1 MNFEREGLRGR
12 EASPDAE
19 RPLTVSALNA
29 YAKKVLES
37 RVPPLWVIGEIT
49 DWKIHSNGHCYFTLT
64 DKRSLLRCVMFA
76 REAERLP
83 ALPAKGMQIRA
94 YGFLTLYEQQG
105 SYQLQVQTLEAESEG
120 GLWKIRFEKV
130 RKKLEAEGL
139 LEHARKQ
146 PLPRFPMTVG
156 IVTSPVGAALQDI
169 LNVIGRR
176 APWTRVVFA
185 PAKVQGEGAALDIRR
200 AMRKLYKHGGIDVMI
215 VGRGGGSAEDL
226 WAFNEEILARAI
238 AACPIPVVSA
248 VGHETD
254 VTIADLVADLRAATP
269 SVAAETV
276 VPDRAALDREFAVIR
291 NRMANATGRRLR
303 TAKSR
308 IDGLKRDMIYE
319 VRAAVRRRQDRLAR
333 VAGKLEALSPLSA
346 LARGYAVALDEK
358 GKVLR
363 CVDDFE
369 TNDAFTL
376 RVTDGRIRSRVVDV
390 EPEPKNG

>member
-1 MNFEREGLRGR
+1 MSLERDGVRGR
-12 EASPDAE
+12 EASSDAS

-83 ALPAKGMQIRA
+83 ALPSKGMQIRA

-169 LNVIGRR
+169 LNVISRR

-185 PAKVQGEGAALDIRR
+185 PAKVQGDGAALDIRR

-238 AACPIPVVSA
+238 AQCPIPVVSA

-303 TAKSR
+303 TAKTR

-346 LARGYAVALDEK
+346 LARGYAVALDEN

-363 CVDDFE
+363 CADDFE
-369 TNDAFTL
+369 NNDAFTL
-376 RVTDGRIRSRVVDV
+376 RVTDGKIRSRVEGI
-390 EPEPKNG
+390 EPEPRDE

>member
-1 MNFEREGLRGR
+1 MSA
-12 EASPDAE
+12 ASSSDAS

-76 REAERLP
+76 RDAERLP

-94 YGFLTLYEQQG
+94 FGFLTLYEQQG

-139 LEHARKQ
+139 LEHARKK
-146 PLPRFPMTVG
+146 PLPRFPLTVG

-185 PAKVQGEGAALDIRR
+185 PAKVQGEGAAQDIRR

-238 AACPIPVVSA
+238 AQCPIPVVSA

-269 SVAAETV
+269 SVAGETV
-276 VPDRAALDREFAVIR
+276 VPDRAALEREFAVVR
-291 NRMANATGRRLR
+291 NRMANATQRRLKMAR
-303 TAKSR
+303 MR
-308 IDGLKRDMIYE
+308 IDGFKRDMLYD

-333 VAGKLEALSPLSA
+333 AAGKLEALSPLSA
-346 LARGYAVALDEK
+346 LARGYSVALDDD

-363 CVDDFE
+363 CVEDFE
-369 TNDAFTL
+369 KNDEFTL
-376 RVTDGRIRSRVVDV
+376 RVTDGRIRSRVAAID
-390 EPEPKNG
+390 PETSDE

>member
-1 MNFEREGLRGR
+1 MNLDREGMRGR
-12 EASPDAE
+12 AASTDAE

-83 ALPAKGMQIRA
+83 ALPSKGMQIRA

-105 SYQLQVQTLEAESEG
+105 SYQLQVQTIEAESEG

-139 LEHARKQ
+139 LEYARKK

-176 APWTRVVFA
+176 APWTHVVFA
-185 PAKVQGEGAALDIRR
+185 PAKVQGEGAAQDIRR

-238 AACPIPVVSA
+238 AQCPIPVVSA

-276 VPDRAALDREFAVIR
+276 VPDRAALDREFAVMR

-303 TAKSR
+303 TAKMR
-308 IDGLKRDMIYE
+308 IDGLKRDMTYE

-346 LARGYAVALDEK
+346 LARGYSVALDES

-363 CVDDFE
+363 SVRDFE
-369 TNDAFTL
+369 ANETFTL
-376 RVTDGRIRSRVVDV
+376 RITDGRIQSRVMEVQ
-390 EPEPKNG
+390 PEQGNE

>member
-1 MNFEREGLRGR
+1 MSLERDGLRGR
-12 EASPDAE
+12 EASSDAS

-94 YGFLTLYEQQG
+94 FGFLTLYEQQG

-139 LEHARKQ
+139 LAHARKQ
-146 PLPRFPMTVG
+146 ALPRFPMTVG
-156 IVTSPVGAALQDI
+156 VVTSPVGAALQDI
-169 LNVIGRR
+169 LNVISRR

-185 PAKVQGEGAALDIRR
+185 PAKVQGDGAALDIRR

-238 AACPIPVVSA
+238 AKCPIPVVSA

-291 NRMANATGRRLR
+291 SRMANATGRRLR

-346 LARGYAVALDEK
+346 LARGYAVALDDN

-369 TNDAFTL
+369 TNDAFML

-390 EPEPKNG
+390 EPEPRDE